1 MPKGKSALKKLQK
14 KLRSKWKQTMFAA
27 FVLIIAAVLVA
38 TLFRSQTKT
47 EVGEAVGCTVS
58 ATLVNSCR
66 PWFGGFSF
74 RTGSLTADVADVESR
89 IGRSL
94 EIVRSY
100 FPLGRIPLNNEN
112 KTMINRANTIVFTN
126 YKPAVPWV
134 NAAGGNATING
145 QIDAAADSIKSM
157 APKKIMLSLDAEPE
171 DDVSSGVSCTTL
183 AAKHPSGSPADYRAM
198 WQNVRNRFD
207 AKGVTNVVWV
217 MNYMGFSRWD
227 CIVKDM
233 YPGNNLVDWVMW
245 DPYAGNGETWD
256 STIARFYNLLTNQSD
271 ASHSFTSKAWGIAEW
286 GSWHSNQTNTYQ
298 YYADAKTAIETNRY
312 PKLKLYSFFDST
324 GVADSRIDYTLGG
337 VSDITELTNFRTLA
351 NSTAF
356 QDPTSETPPSVSLT
370 ANPNPVT
377 AGNSASLTWTINNAD
392 SCAASNGWSGSKVAT
407 NGTHTQTIQPLTTT
421 TYTLTCTNTGGS
433 TVKSVT
439 VTVNPSTKP
448 GDINNPPNGDGV
460 INNADLSYLITKWG
474 TADTRADITDDGIV
488 SLLDFSKLITLFG
501 T

>member
-1 MPKGKSALKKLQK
+1 MTKGPSTLKKLQK
-14 KLRSKWKQTMFAA
+14 KLRSKWKQTALA
-27 FVLIIAAVLVA
+27 LFVLVVAAVLISGI
-38 TLFRSQTKT
+38 FRAQNKT
-47 EVGEAVGCTVS
+47 QVSEAVGCTIS
-58 ATLVNSCR
+58 TTLVNSCR

-89 IGRSL
+89 IGRPL
-94 EIVRSY
+94 EVVRSY

-112 KTMINRANTIVFTN
+112 KTMINRTNTIVFTN
-126 YKPAVPWV
+126 YKPAVPWA
-134 NAAGGNATING
+134 NATGSNATINA

-207 AKGVTNVVWV
+207 TKGVTNVVWV

-256 STIARFYNLLTNQSD
+256 SSVSRFYNVLTNQTD
-271 ASHSFTSKAWGIAEW
+271 ANHAFTSKTWGIAEW
-286 GSWHSNQTNTYQ
+286 GSWHSTQTNAYQ

-312 PKLKLYSFFDST
+312 PKLKLYSFFDNT

-337 VSDITELTNFRTLA
+337 VSDPVELTNFRTLA
-351 NSTAF
+351 NSPAF
-356 QDPTSETPPSVSLT
+356 QDPTTAMAPEVVFT
-370 ANPNPVT
+370 ANPNTVT
-377 AGNSASLTWTINNAD
+377 AGGSVSLSWTVKNAD
-392 SCAASNGWSGSKVAT
+392 SCAASNGWTGSKLSGD
-407 NGTHTQTIQPLTTT
+407 GTHSQTVQPITST
-421 TYTLTCTNTGGS
+421 TYTLTCTNTGGN
-433 TVKSVT
+433 TVQSVT
-439 VTVNPSTKP
+439 VNVSPSTKL

-460 INNADLSYLITKWG
+460 VNIADLSYLITKWG
-474 TADTRADITDDGIV
+474 SSDARADITDDGTV
-488 SLLDFSKLITLFG
+488 SPADLAKLISLFG